1 MIRERLGP
9 VYSIIFASS
18 RPFVWWKQGVR
29 QEVWFV
35 FSATIRKRGRRLYRA
50 LCSLSLARYTR
61 KLWTTNNKDSNIMID
76 HRDVGQ
82 GIHTTDVVKDA
93 TKILATMSKTRSRCC
108 PVDRLVSPQ
117 LLEFLCRTV
126 CNSGTADTEGT
137 QPRRTTPM
145 YFADRRLKRL
155 LICPQL
161 CLFVAEKK
169 KQHFAFV
176 FLPLA
181 NQGSIFVSSI
191 VGIANE
197 EKRSRLER
205 KAKFRSNDMN
215 LPPLLLL

>member
-169 KQHFAFV
+169 NNTLRLFSCRWPIKV
-176 FLPLA
+176 R
-181 NQGSIFVSSI
+181 SS
-191 VGIANE
+191 
-197 EKRSRLER
+197 
-205 KAKFRSNDMN
+205 F
-215 LPPLLLL
+215 LLLSVSQTKKNDRGWSERQNFGRTT